1 MFLSNGPLRIRER
14 LISRPLERPSFP
26 SLARSADQL
35 HLLPLL
41 LRDIHYRT
49 YRSIDPSIASFEC
62 WPLPRRKCK
71 IQSSPHR
78 HFYTGPSHIIFLSP
92 PPPFFCA
99 FPSNENW
106 YPPTG
111 VMYLC
116 RNMCIHENH
125 SLLPH
130 PSHLTRV
137 EQDMENYAEGIFG
150 IFPRVIIRKSEDEV
164 CERFEATR
172 RGRGGPVE
180 SLKAEGKSKSVNG
193 WRYWMFMGI
202 NGCLLPR
209 CKIDRWTAS
218 TAAPPMQRAGVCTS
232 CPGKFSCELQRRKA
246 AGLRNRGIHY
256 TFRQI
261 LCRCMACT
269 V

>member
-92 PPPFFCA
+92 PLPFFCA

-130 PSHLTRV
+130 PFHLTRV
-137 EQDMENYAEGIFG
+137 QNRIWKIMPKVYLGYFHVLL
-150 IFPRVIIRKSEDEV
+150 F
-164 CERFEATR
+164 ERAKTKCAKGSRR
-172 RGRGGPVE
+172 RGGGE
-180 SLKAEGKSKSVNG
+180 EDRLKVWKRRERVRALMVGD
-193 WRYWMFMGI
+193 I
-202 NGCLLPR
+202 GCL
-209 CKIDRWTAS
+209 W
-218 TAAPPMQRAGVCTS
+218 G
-232 CPGKFSCELQRRKA
+232 
-246 AGLRNRGIHY
+246 
-256 TFRQI
+256 
-261 LCRCMACT
+261 
-269 V
+269 